1 MTALSAL
8 AHGRELIE
16 RQAWESAYA
25 LLSTEDRERALEP
38 DDLARLATA
47 AAMLGRED
55 EIAGLWARAHS
66 EYVTKG
72 DRRGAVRCAYWLVI
86 PMLFRGEMAQAGG
99 WIARA
104 QRLLDEEEGECAEH
118 GYLLFAM
125 ALRSVREGDFSS
137 VQERF
142 AEAARI
148 GTEWRDADLIAQA
161 RHGEGRALIRLGE
174 IARGAALLDEVMAT
188 VISGA
193 VSPLVAGAIYCSVL
207 EACQEMYDVRRAQEW
222 TDAMTRWCSQQ
233 PEGLGFRGQCLIHRA
248 ELLQLHGAWSGA
260 SEEATRARDRFLRP
274 PPHRAISLAYY
285 RIAELHRLR
294 GEIADAEEAYRQ
306 ASQAGLD
313 PQPGLALLRLAQR
326 QTSIARTAIARALG
340 EAREPP
346 RRAQLLPAFIEISIA
361 TSEVAQA
368 RTAADELEELATK
381 RGAPA
386 LQATSASASGE
397 VMLAE
402 GNARGALVALREAF
416 TSWQRLDAPYEAA
429 RARVL
434 IARTCRALGDLDTAA
449 MELACA
455 KQTFGELG
463 AVHDLA
469 RVDELLRRGSEGA
482 GESELTPR
490 ETEVLRLVATG
501 KTNRA
506 IAASLGISEKTVARH
521 ISNIFMK
528 LDLANRAAATA
539 YAYEH
544 GVLGSST

>member
-1 MTALSAL
+1 MTAPSAL

-25 LLSTEDRERALEP
+25 LLSTQDRERALEP

-55 EIAGLWARAHS
+55 DVAGLWSRAHAG
-66 EYVTKG
+66 YLAKG
-72 DRRGAVRCAYWLVI
+72 DRRSAVRCAYWLI
-86 PMLFRGEMAQAGG
+86 LPMLFRGEMAQAGG

-104 QRLLDEEEGECAEH
+104 QRLLDEEERECAEH

-137 VQERF
+137 VRERF

-148 GTEWRDADLIAQA
+148 GSDWGDADLIAQA
-161 RHGEGRALIRLGE
+161 RHGEGRALIRIGE
-174 IARGAALLDEVMAT
+174 IARGASLLDEVMAT
-188 VISGA
+188 VVSGA
-193 VSPLVAGAIYCSVL
+193 ASPIVAGAIYCSVL

-233 PEGLGFRGQCLIHRA
+233 PEGLGFRGQCLVHRA
-248 ELLQLHGAWSGA
+248 ELLQLHGAWSEA

-294 GEIADAEEAYRQ
+294 GELADAEEAYRQ

-313 PQPGLALLRLAQR
+313 PQPGLALLRLAQG
-326 QTSIARTAIARALG
+326 QAPAARTAIARALG
-340 EAREPP
+340 EAREPQ
-346 RRAQLLPAFIEISIA
+346 RRVQLLPAFIEISIA
-361 TSEVAQA
+361 TSEIAQA
-368 RTAADELEELATK
+368 RAAADELGELALR
-381 RGAPA
+381 RGAAA
-386 LQATSASASGE
+386 LQAISAYASGE

-416 TSWQRLDAPYEAA
+416 TSWQLLDVPHEAA

-434 IARTCRALGDLDTAA
+434 IARTCRALGDSDTAA
-449 MELACA
+449 LELACA
-455 KQTFGELG
+455 QQTFGELG
-463 AVHDLA
+463 AAHDLSQ
-469 RVDELLRRGSEGA
+469 VNELLRQTSTGA
-482 GESELTPR
+482 GESGLTPR

-506 IAASLGISEKTVARH
+506 IATSLGISEKTVARH
-521 ISNIFMK
+521 ISNIFVK

-544 GVLGSST
+544 GMLGSST